1 MGNAIVPLSEEVSL
15 GKLISHA
22 LIPVPKK
29 SVNASLVLRTQG
41 GDGTSPPNPI
51 GHAIVLIETMRLD
64 GRMTEG
70 ATTPTAKQLT
80 KKAPLRTTWD

>member
-1 MGNAIVPLSEEVSL
+1 MPMGNAIVPLSEEVSL

-41 GDGTSPPNPI
+41 EMAHLP
-51 GHAIVLIETMRLD
+51 LI
-64 GRMTEG
+64 
-70 ATTPTAKQLT
+70 P
-80 KKAPLRTTWD
+80 